1 MAKRPAR
8 RSAGWKGMEMP
19 VRRFGLVSQ
28 DPSDTATRQLTTLP
42 WADATTEAVA
52 RYRAEQPTAEE
63 LGRVD
68 AYQTTPVEMLEHP
81 HLKVRAIE
89 NELANMFRNFLV
101 SLEETLDEEGARKV
115 AYAAGLAHGKRRL
128 GTFLSGQGLPGGVE
142 SMAMWQDTA
151 HASAGALHTT
161 ALFARYDD
169 EVIEVTRTE
178 DSFGSAGQQSPATMA
193 YFDGFIDGYQS
204 VDPQLSHV
212 QELWRERPDGE
223 TEFVARFWYRPK
235 S

>member
-1 MAKRPAR
+1 
-8 RSAGWKGMEMP
+8 MEMP
-19 VRRFGLVSQ
+19 VRRFGLVTE
-28 DPSDTATRQLTTLP
+28 DPSDVAVRQLTTLP
-42 WADATTEAVA
+42 WAAATAKALA

-68 AYQTTPVEMLEHP
+68 AYQTTPVEMLENP

-89 NELANMFRNFLV
+89 NELAHMFRNFLV
-101 SLEETLDEEGARKV
+101 SLEQTLDEEGARKV
-115 AYAAGLAHGKRRL
+115 AYAAGLAHGRRRL
-128 GTFLSGQGLPGGVE
+128 GTFLRGQGLPGGVE

-151 HASAGALHTT
+151 HASAGARHTS

-169 EVIEVTRTE
+169 EVVEVTRTE
-178 DSFGSAGQQSPATMA
+178 DSFGSVGQQSPATTA

-204 VDPQLSHV
+204 VEPRLSHV
-212 QELWRERPDGE
+212 EELWRERPDGK
-223 TEFVARFWYRPK
+223 TEFVTRFWYRPK

>member
-1 MAKRPAR
+1 MK
-8 RSAGWKGMEMP
+8 MP
-19 VRRFGLVSQ
+19 VHRFGLVSQ

-42 WADATTEAVA
+42 WAHATTEALA
-52 RYRAEQPTAEE
+52 RYREEQPTPEE
-63 LGRVD
+63 LERVD
-68 AYQTTPVEMLEHP
+68 AYQAAPGEMLESP
-81 HLKVRAIE
+81 HLKVRALE
-89 NELANMFRNFLV
+89 NELAHMFRNFLV
-101 SLEETLDEEGARKV
+101 SLEQTLDEESARKV

-151 HASAGALHTT
+151 HASAGVRHTT

-178 DSFGSAGQQSPATMA
+178 DSFGSVGQQSPATMS

-212 QELWRERPDGE
+212 EELWRERPDGK
-223 TEFVARFWYRPK
+223 TEFVARFWYLPK